1 MLRTRM
7 LTLSML
13 LLGSLAFGAC
23 ADAPTAPV
31 QAPTAEGLLGDLTGT
46 VTGTVTGLLGSPQE
60 VTVVKRSS
68 PLPTE
73 ETVTKTIGSAG
84 GTIYL
89 PRAGLTVT
97 IPKYAL
103 SSNTDITVTA
113 PAGNLMGY
121 HFAPH
126 GLVFNKPVT
135 LKPSLSNAEIGL
147 LANLLNQ
154 PTGAYFEGELRP
166 IVSVLELLPL
176 NLNALFGYTTFNI
189 KHFSGY
195 VIATD

>member
-1 MLRTRM
+1 MRM
-7 LTLSML
+7 RSLFLSLT
-13 LLGSLAFGAC
+13 LLGSLALGAC

-31 QAPTAEGLLGDLTGT
+31 GEAPAAEGLLG
-46 VTGTVTGLLGSPQE
+46 GLLDPVLDLVGLGE
-60 VTVVKRSS
+60 VTVVKRSQ

-73 ETVTKTIGSAG
+73 ETVSKTIGSGG

-103 SSNTDITVTA
+103 AQNTTITVTA

-126 GLVFNKPVT
+126 GLVFAKPVT
-135 LKPSLSNAEIGL
+135 LKQNLSDAEIGL
-147 LANLLNQ
+147 LANLLNK
-154 PTGAYFEGELRP
+154 PTGAYFDGELRP
-166 IVSVLELLPL
+166 VVTALELLPL
-176 NLNALFGYTTFNI
+176 NLNALLGYTSFNI

>member
-1 MLRTRM
+1 MRM
-7 LTLSML
+7 RSLFLSLT
-13 LLGSLAFGAC
+13 LLGSLALGAC

-31 QAPTAEGLLGDLTGT
+31 AQAPAAEGLLGDLLDP
-46 VTGTVTGLLGSPQE
+46 VLDLIGLGE
-60 VTVVKRSS
+60 VTVVKRSQ

-73 ETVTKTIGSAG
+73 EKVSKTIGSGG

-103 SSNTDITVTA
+103 SQNTTITVTA

-126 GLVFNKPVT
+126 GLVFAKPVT
-135 LKPSLSNAEIGL
+135 LKQSLSGAEIGL
-147 LANLLNQ
+147 LGNLLNK
-154 PTGAYFEGELRP
+154 PTGAYFDGELRP
-166 IVSVLELLPL
+166 VVNALELLPL

-189 KHFSGY
+189 RHFSGY